1 MQTGLRSKIMKNLLN
16 NHYIKTLAIIL
27 LVFAIFIAMFLPV
40 AGTTYASA
48 ETSSNL
54 QIGNM
59 DKSHR

>member
-1 MQTGLRSKIMKNLLN
+1 MKNLLN